1 MLLFATAG
9 KCSSC
14 VWAVLPDWSQKTR
27 TRSSSKRFQMG
38 TPKRGA
44 RWRVCECV
52 KSKCYNQPRCNQYGV
67 RFLCSIAV
75 ATSSQVIVWCQPV
88 RVAVAIN
95 MVSDSYHFLIKFVPF
110 RFCRPNWLSESPS
123 SGCRQHTLLGH
134 TLTSE
139 NTR

>member
-38 TPKRGA
+38 TPKRDA
-44 RWRVCECV
+44 RWRVCECA
-52 KSKCYNQPRCNQYGV
+52 KSGCYNQPRCNQYGV

-88 RVAVAIN
+88 RFGYPTFSRYQQERVRQACGHPIPVDIRVLFGRILVFSIW
-95 MVSDSYHFLIKFVPF
+95 VSYFSPDIKKK
-110 RFCRPNWLSESPS
+110 
-123 SGCRQHTLLGH
+123 G
-134 TLTSE
+134 
-139 NTR
+139 